1 MTRRYF
7 VPDLPAQ
14 GGLVALPTEEA
25 VHAARV
31 MRVAVGDPV
40 VLFAGDGRQAS
51 GEITSVDRRRVFCQ
65 VAPASEVSRE
75 LRGAI
80 TITACLP
87 KGDRAKWMVE
97 KLTELGVANVQPIV
111 TTRSQATPSASTLNK
126 LRKQVIE
133 ASKQSGRNQ
142 LMTILEPTDFCDHLA
157 ALDSQ
162 EAFSLKQQLR
172 VIAHPGGAPLK
183 SLDLTIQSAV
193 NLFIGPEGGFT
204 DQEVEA
210 ASDAGCQAIGL
221 GPTILRVET
230 AATAAASAI
239 IAIAGW

>member
-31 MRVAVGDPV
+31 MRVAIGDPV
-40 VLFAGDGRQAS
+40 VLFAGDGRQSS

-65 VAPASEVSRE
+65 VDPPSEVSRE
-75 LRGAI
+75 LSGAI

-97 KLTELGVANVQPIV
+97 KLTELGVAKVQPIV
-111 TTRSQATPSASTLNK
+111 TARSQTNPSVSTLNK

-142 LMTILEPTDFCDHLA
+142 LMTILDPIDFRDLLA
-157 ALDSQ
+157 DLDSN
-162 EAFSLKQQLR
+162 AAISLNQKLR

-183 SLDLTIQSAV
+183 SFELTSHSAV

-204 DQEVEA
+204 DQEVQA
-210 ASDAGCQAIGL
+210 AGDAGCHAIGL

-230 AATAAASAI
+230 AATAGASAI